1 MSPIKESLRQMNN
14 KTNKEYLYPA
24 GGAYFS
30 AVTIAALLLGC
41 LLYSVMTDVTRF
53 LMIGIAEVPLVCAL
67 ISLIHVSFVESNM
80 MILSGDTLFFYG
92 MDKVELLPYTHEGF
106 DYLLKTHQAL
116 FNKTDVLEVSPK
128 SSCVRKLFYMICT
141 VFIMLGLITLCYNF
155 HMLYH
160 GHYWKLLLICTL
172 LSVDIVLLGNRLCY
186 RASMR
191 YFWGKFHKSIAD
203 ALVRE
208 CAVSSAKEH
217 GSERCQ

>member
-1 MSPIKESLRQMNN
+1 MNN

-41 LLYSVMTDVTRF
+41 LLYSVMTGVTRF

-128 SSCVRKLFYMICT
+128 SSFVRKLFYMICT

-155 HMLYH
+155 HVLYRVH
-160 GHYWKLLLICTL
+160 CWKLSLICVL
-172 LSVDIVLLGNRLCY
+172 LSVDILLLVNRLCY